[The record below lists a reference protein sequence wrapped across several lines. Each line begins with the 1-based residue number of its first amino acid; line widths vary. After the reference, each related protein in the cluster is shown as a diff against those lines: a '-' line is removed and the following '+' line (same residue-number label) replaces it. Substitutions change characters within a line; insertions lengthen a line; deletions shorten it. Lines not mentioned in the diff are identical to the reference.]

1 MDLNDEKLLDTV
13 MAYLDGHCDVI
24 PPGQELWLRDAGP
37 REGGFSPL
45 RWLVD
50 HSKQSVAFNP
60 PRRANGDGEG
70 HPPQYGCGD
79 DRLDAKYRYWS
90 FMESHPA
97 HTSLPL
103 DAHQEAI
110 NSLNWASTNGLLPP
124 IIRPPRHSRRKNVRA
139 SLPSFDQ
146 QVCHVFHNKLKRPDS
161 PTAEKQG
168 ETPFRT
174 NTVSKILLRAI
185 CRRQSHS
192 RPDKPLPAD
201 AGRRGLHRA
210 GHPAPINSSALVLMA
225 VVYACLAI
233 VAALCLLSQ
242 TFMRIAGV
250 GAILIFSSLAV
261 SNIVAVAQS
270 EADDGSIA
278 LHVRRAILILSR
290 KDHTVAD
297 SEPLAS
303 LPWYVLL
310 WRGLE
315 SRLYRALIPKPFDAI
330 RATAAKST

>member
-1 MDLNDEKLLDTV
+1 
-13 MAYLDGHCDVI
+13 MAYLVGQCDVI
-24 PPGQELWLRDAGP
+24 PPGQELWLRDADP
-37 REGGFSPL
+37 REGGFDPL

-50 HSKQSVAFNP
+50 HSKQSVVFNP
-60 PRRANGDGEG
+60 LRQTNGDGEG
-70 HPPQYGCGD
+70 HRPQYGCGD
-79 DRLDAKYRYWS
+79 DRLDARYRYWS

-124 IIRPPRHSRRKNVRA
+124 NHSA
-139 SLPSFDQ
+139 PAPFTPEECQSLTTLLRS
-146 QVCHVFHNKLKRPDS
+146 
-161 PTAEKQG
+161 TEKQG

-201 AGRRGLHRA
+201 AGRGGLHRA
-210 GHPAPINSSALVLMA
+210 GHPAPVSSSALVLMA
-225 VVYACLAI
+225 AVYACLAI
-233 VAALCLLSQ
+233 VVALCFLSQ

-250 GAILIFSSLAV
+250 GAILIFSSLAL
-261 SNIVAVAQS
+261 SNIVAIVQS
-270 EADDGSIA
+270 ESDSGSIA
-278 LHVRRAILILSR
+278 LHMRRAILMLSR

-297 SEPLAS
+297 SEHPTP
-303 LPWYVLL
+303 LPWYILL

-315 SRLYRALIPKPFDAI
+315 SRLCRALIPRPPDAI
-330 RATAAKST
+330 GATAAKST